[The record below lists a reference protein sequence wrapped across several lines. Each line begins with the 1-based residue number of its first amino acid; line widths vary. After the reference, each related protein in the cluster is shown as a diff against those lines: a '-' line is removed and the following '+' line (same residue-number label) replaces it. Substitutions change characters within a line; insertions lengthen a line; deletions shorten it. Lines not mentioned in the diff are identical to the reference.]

1 MLQYWYDSRC
11 LTLGNEIFAP
21 GADLS
26 KINQDGCVQ
35 LLEEFIVDKVAI
47 IGGIGI
53 AIAVLQIVGVLVS
66 CMLAGSMKRRS
77 GYV

>member
-1 MLQYWYDSRC
+1 MLAYLSTF
-11 LTLGNEIFAP
+11 LLIGNGMFGSE
-21 GADLS
+21 ADLS

-35 LLEEFIVDKVAI
+35 LLEEFIVDKVAV

-53 AIAVLQIVGVLVS
+53 GIALLQIVGVLVS